1 MPIFDLSNDDLL
13 PVEQK
18 NFAAEKELQTLI
30 EKNLGVVFNCRLVAT
45 EFSTGAQHAGRIDTL
60 ALSEEN
66 NPVLI
71 EYKKVESSELINQS
85 LFYLSWIYD
94 HRGDYEIAVQ
104 KALGNGTVVDW
115 SDVRVIC
122 LAPNY
127 KKYDLHAVQMMGAN
141 IELWRYRLF
150 SNASLYI
157 EKIYHRGFEDVR
169 NPIVKTSTNLKNPV
183 MVEAGKKAALTRK
196 KARLNDGTDLGYSFE
211 VLVNNKPED
220 IKKLAEEIREFTLGL
235 DSTIEEEPR
244 KHYVA
249 YTTARNFLCMIIQ
262 RQNIKL
268 WLGLKPSDIPEST
281 KGYRDVSSIGHH
293 GTGNVEITVSTR
305 KCFEEIKKYIAM
317 AYNRVGG

>member
-1 MPIFDLSNDDLL
+1 
-13 PVEQK
+13 
-18 NFAAEKELQTLI
+18 
-30 EKNLGVVFNCRLVAT
+30 
-45 EFSTGAQHAGRIDTL
+45 
-60 ALSEEN
+60 
-66 NPVLI
+66 
-71 EYKKVESSELINQS
+71 
-85 LFYLSWIYD
+85 
-94 HRGDYEIAVQ
+94 
-104 KALGNGTVVDW
+104 
-115 SDVRVIC
+115 
-122 LAPNY
+122 
-127 KKYDLHAVQMMGAN
+127 MMGAN

-249 YTTARNFLCMIIQ
+249 YTTGWDSR
-262 RQNIKL
+262 
-268 WLGLKPSDIPEST
+268 
-281 KGYRDVSSIGHH
+281 
-293 GTGNVEITVSTR
+293 
-305 KCFEEIKKYIAM
+305 
-317 AYNRVGG
+317 